1 MRNLIVFL
9 LVCLIV
15 TLSVFIGMK
24 KKSLI
29 QEQSQTNSNI
39 TTKVPN
45 IGSIEVLNGC
55 GISGA
60 ASVVADYLRDKQ
72 FDVKN
77 IDNADSWNYPQTLVV
92 SRTQDMTTAKQ
103 VCEVLNTKNLILL
116 RNDNDLY
123 NVSIFVGSDFG
134 ELVE

>member
-1 MRNLIVFL
+1 MRNSIVFL
-9 LVCLIV
+9 LVCFIV
-15 TLSVFIGMK
+15 TLSIFIGIK

-29 QEQSQTNSNI
+29 QEQ
-39 TTKVPN
+39 TKTGRTVTAHVPN

-60 ASVVADYLRDKQ
+60 ASVVADFLRYKQ
-72 FDVKN
+72 FGVEN

-92 SRTQDMTTAKQ
+92 SRTQDMTTAKLI
-103 VCEVLNTKNLILL
+103 CEALQTENLILL
-116 RNDNDLY
+116 RDGNDLY

-134 ELVE
+134 DLIK